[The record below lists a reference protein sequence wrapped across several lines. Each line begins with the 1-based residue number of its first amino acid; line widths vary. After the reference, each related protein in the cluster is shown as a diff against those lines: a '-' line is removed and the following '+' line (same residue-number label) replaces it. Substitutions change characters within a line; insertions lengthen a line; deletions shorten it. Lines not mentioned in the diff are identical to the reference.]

1 MTAVGS
7 RDAAKAQAF
16 IDKCQ
21 AEVPFV
27 TAPRACSYEE
37 LLRRDDVDAV
47 YIPLPTGIRPEW
59 VVRAAQAGK
68 HVLCEK
74 PCGPSAKDLQA
85 MLIACEA
92 NKVQF
97 MDGVMFM
104 HSDRLPLMRR
114 VLDDGESIGEIR
126 RITSQFSF
134 AASDDWLKT
143 NIRANADL
151 EPLGCLGDLGWYNV
165 RFSLF
170 VKKYEVPTKVSGRML
185 AKHNGVPMEFSGDLF
200 FADGSSAHYYCS
212 FRTELQQWAHIT
224 GSKGSLHLSDFVLPA
239 FGCES
244 AFETDRP
251 VFRVDNCRYHM
262 ETHPRRHAVPEYSDG
277 SPDAQESKMIR
288 RFSEL
293 VASGKTDSFWP
304 EIAWKTQITLD
315 ACLLSARRGG
325 ELVPVE
331 FQA

>member
-1 MTAVGS
+1 
-7 RDAAKAQAF
+7 
-16 IDKCQ
+16 
-21 AEVPFV
+21 
-27 TAPRACSYEE
+27 
-37 LLRRDDVDAV
+37 
-47 YIPLPTGIRPEW
+47 
-59 VVRAAQAGK
+59 
-68 HVLCEK
+68 VLCEK

-104 HSDRLPLMRR
+104 HSDRLPSMRK
-114 VLDDGESIGEIR
+114 VLDDGETIGEIR
-126 RITSQFSF
+126 RVTSQFSF

-170 VKKYEVPTKVSGRML
+170 VKKYEVPAKVSGRML
-185 AKHNGVPMEFSGDLF
+185 AEHNGVPMEFAGDLF
-200 FADGSSAHYYCS
+200 FADGSSAHFYCS

-224 GSKGSLHLSDFVLPA
+224 GSRGSLYLSDFVLPKY
-239 FGCES
+239 GCES
-244 AFETDRP
+244 SFETDRP

-262 ETHPRRHAVPEYSDG
+262 ETHSRHHAVPEYSDG

-288 RFSEL
+288 KFAEL
-293 VASGKTDSFWP
+293 AASGKTDSFWP
-304 EIAWKTQITLD
+304 EVAWKTQITLD

-325 ELVPVE
+325 EIVPVE
-331 FQA
+331 FKT